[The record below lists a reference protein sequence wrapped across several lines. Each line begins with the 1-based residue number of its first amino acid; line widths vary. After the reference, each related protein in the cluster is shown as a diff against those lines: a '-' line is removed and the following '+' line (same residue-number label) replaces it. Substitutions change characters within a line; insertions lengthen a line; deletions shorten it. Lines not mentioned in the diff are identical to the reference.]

1 MNAIQTVMSIQ
12 TTASGIQLFAIPLLP
27 NTTYGTFSHS
37 SEHLFMQIADVIA
50 NGGYKDAGW
59 EFVVMGDC
67 WLAKSRDEDGKLQPD
82 PKRYPRGIK
91 FLVDYV
97 RKSSLLVTEV

>member
-1 MNAIQTVMSIQ
+1 
-12 TTASGIQLFAIPLLP
+12 
-27 NTTYGTFSHS
+27 
-37 SEHLFMQIADVIA
+37 MQIADVIA